1 MSIIKPQN
9 LIFFAFLL
17 SSLFFQAC
25 SQLDIVPNQTD
36 HEDIVKDNMK
46 DGQSNHTTLF
56 DEERKTPTLREL
68 VLGEG
73 GSDYQASVDS
83 LTFNVVLDKLGFM
96 PLASVDTASGIV
108 ITDWYTIEENE
119 LRIKI
124 NVRLLNSE
132 LTNNSISV
140 QMFTQKFDGTKWVD
154 QGLDKEKAK
163 QIKESIL
170 SEARSLKT
178 AIDLS

>member
-1 MSIIKPQN
+1 MSITKPQN
-9 LIFFAFLL
+9 LAFFAFLL
-17 SSLFFQAC
+17 ATLMFQAC
-25 SQLDIVPNQTD
+25 SQLDIVPKQTT
-36 HEDIVKDNMK
+36 HEDLVKDNMK
-46 DGQSNHTTLF
+46 DGQANHTTIF

-68 VLGEG
+68 VLGEDS
-73 GSDYQASVDS
+73 SDYKTSVDN
-83 LTFNVVLDKLGFM
+83 LTFNVVLDKLSFM

-108 ITDWYTIEENE
+108 ITDWYAIEENE

-124 NVRLLNSE
+124 NVRLLDSE

-154 QGLDKEKAK
+154 QGLDKEKAN

>member
-1 MSIIKPQN
+1 
-9 LIFFAFLL
+9 
-17 SSLFFQAC
+17 
-25 SQLDIVPNQTD
+25 
-36 HEDIVKDNMK
+36 
-46 DGQSNHTTLF
+46 
-56 DEERKTPTLREL
+56 
-68 VLGEG
+68 
-73 GSDYQASVDS
+73 
-83 LTFNVVLDKLGFM
+83 M
-96 PLASVDTASGIV
+96 PLASVDAASGVV
-108 ITDWYTIEENE
+108 ITDWYALEENE

-124 NVRLLNSE
+124 NVRLLDSE

-154 QGLDKEKAK
+154 QGLDTVKAN

>member
-1 MSIIKPQN
+1 MSIIKRQN
-9 LIFFAFLL
+9 LIFLALL
-17 SSLFFQAC
+17 LAALMFQAC
-25 SQLDIVPNQTD
+25 SQLDIVPRQTT
-36 HEDIVKDNMK
+36 HEDFVKDNMK
-46 DGQSNHTTLF
+46 DGQANHTTIF

-68 VLGEG
+68 VLGED
-73 GSDYQASVDS
+73 SSEYKTSVDN
-83 LTFNVVLDKLGFM
+83 LAFNVVLDKLSFM

-124 NVRLLNSE
+124 NVRLLDSE
-132 LTNNSISV
+132 LTDNSISV

-154 QGLDKEKAK
+154 QGLDREKAN

>member
-1 MSIIKPQN
+1 M
-9 LIFFAFLL
+9 LG
-17 SSLFFQAC
+17 SLFFQAC

-154 QGLDKEKAK
+154 QGLDKEKAS
-163 QIKESIL
+163 QIKDSIL

>member
-9 LIFFAFLL
+9 LIFFTFLFATL
-17 SSLFFQAC
+17 IFQAC
-25 SQLDIVPNQTD
+25 SQLDIVPHQTT

-46 DGQSNHTTLF
+46 DGQANHTTLF
-56 DEERKTPTLREL
+56 DEDRKIPTLREL
-68 VLGEG
+68 VMGEDS
-73 GSDYQASVDS
+73 SDFQTSVDD
-83 LTFNVVLDKLGFM
+83 LTFNVVLDKLSFM
-96 PLASVDTASGIV
+96 PLASVDKASGVV
-108 ITDWYTIEENE
+108 ITDWYAIEENE

-124 NVRLLNSE
+124 NVRLLDSE

-140 QMFTQKFDGTKWVD
+140 QMFTQRFDGTKWTD
-154 QGLDKEKAK
+154 QGLDKEKANK
-163 QIKESIL
+163 IKESIL

>member
-1 MSIIKPQN
+1 MSITKPQN
-9 LIFFAFLL
+9 LAFFSFLL
-17 SSLFFQAC
+17 ATLMFQAC
-25 SQLDIVPNQTD
+25 SQLDIVPNQTGHD
-36 HEDIVKDNMK
+36 DIVRDNMK
-46 DGQSNHTTLF
+46 DGQANHSTLF
-56 DEERKTPTLREL
+56 DEERKSLTLREM
-68 VLGEG
+68 VLGEDS
-73 GSDYQASVDS
+73 SDYKTSVDN
-83 LTFNVVLDKLGFM
+83 LTFNVVLDKLSFM

-108 ITDWYTIEENE
+108 ITDWYAIEENE

-124 NVRLLNSE
+124 NVRLLDSE

-140 QMFTQKFDGTKWVD
+140 QMFTQKFDGSKWID
-154 QGLDKEKAK
+154 QGLDKEKAN